1 MRRFMLILALCAL
14 LALPVF
20 ALDVEG
26 ELAGGLGADALENAL
41 PEDAARL
48 LDGLTVRD
56 ALQPEGAL
64 RRLAATAKET
74 LFGALRGAVGSAA
87 TILAIVVLCAVGE
100 SVAEGQTAEYIG
112 LGGALGV
119 CAAAAGDV
127 TRFIGLGTET
137 LQKLSEFSKALLPCI
152 AAATAAAG
160 APAAGAAR
168 YAASALFFDL
178 LLTLSGSVVMPVVYA
193 FIAAC
198 AAKAALGSEALSGVA
213 SLLKWLAGALIT
225 ALMLGFTLWLSLTGV
240 VSGAADAAK
249 TKLAKTAISTA
260 LPVVGGIVSDAA
272 SAVVA
277 GANVLRAAVGAF
289 GLLAVAGVCLAPF
302 LTLAAQY
309 LAYKAAAGLALVTAS
324 RRLSGLIGDLGAAFG
339 MVLGLVGAG
348 ALMLFFSMVS
358 GVRAV
363 SGL

>member
-1 MRRFMLILALCAL
+1 MRRLLLILALCAL
-14 LALPVF
+14 LPLPAR
-20 ALDVEG
+20 ALDVVSG
-26 ELAGGLGADALENAL
+26 LAGSLGTDALEAAL
-41 PEDAARL
+41 PEEATAL
-48 LDGLTVRD
+48 PEAFSVQD
-56 ALQPEGAL
+56 ALEPEGAL
-64 RRLAATAKET
+64 HRLAAAAGET
-74 LFGALRGAVGSAA
+74 LHGALRGAVGSAA
-87 TILAIVVLCAVGE
+87 PILAIAVLCAVGE
-100 SVAEGQTAEYIG
+100 SAAEGQTAEYVG
-112 LGGALGV
+112 LGGVLGV

-137 LQKLSEFSKALLPCI
+137 LQKLSTFSKALLPCM
-152 AAATAAAG
+152 AAASAAAG

-168 YAASALFFDL
+168 YTATALFFDL

-193 FIAAC
+193 YIAAC
-198 AAKAALGSEALSGVA
+198 TARAALGNDALSGVV
-213 SLLKWLAGALIT
+213 SLLKWLAGMLIT
-225 ALMLGFTLWLSLTGV
+225 GLMLAFTLWLSLTGV
-240 VSGAADAAK
+240 ISGAADAAK
-249 TKLAKTAISTA
+249 TRLAKTALSTA

-289 GLLAVAGVCLAPF
+289 GLLTVAAVCLAPF

-309 LAYKAAAGLALVTAS
+309 LVYKAASGLALTAAS
-324 RRLSGLIGDLGAAFG
+324 RRLAGLIGDLGSAFG

-348 ALMLFFSMVS
+348 ALMLFFSLVS